1 MSSEAYLEHKKER
14 IKDAYCAL
22 NIVRGLYIYGLR
34 DDFAE
39 WLEEKFINND
49 SLTIE
54 HGVLMA
60 CGAIDWMLG
69 NKK

>member
-1 MSSEAYLEHKKER
+1 MTVVEESER
-14 IKDAYCAL
+14 IKEANCAL
-22 NIVRGLYIYGLR
+22 NIVRSLYVYGLR
-34 DDFAE
+34 DDFAV
-39 WLEEKFINND
+39 WLERKFVNND

-69 NKK
+69 NEK